1 MEANLQIIKKYT
13 ALFILIVL
21 AVPLFAQTPSVVRQI
36 RIPLWAEL
44 DAYPELEDA
53 ANKDSEQ
60 YDYPVKSI
68 REVAPFLVGG
78 MVYGWEFSY
87 TPSDKARGVEEYLE
101 ITEIVSS
108 NTIKGGITYVSP
120 WLENNRLNCWCEYT
134 RNEAQIQNYNLWNSI
149 KNPVIHG
156 RGYGEL
162 SKGFAGLKD
171 AAYDAMKNAVRE
183 HYRAV
188 IKNKPKEITGS
199 VLIRDL
205 PTIGIDAG
213 RYVINLDFFLEYGKI
228 IEYSVY

>member
-1 MEANLQIIKKYT
+1 MEANLQIIKKYF
-13 ALFILIVL
+13 ALFILSVL